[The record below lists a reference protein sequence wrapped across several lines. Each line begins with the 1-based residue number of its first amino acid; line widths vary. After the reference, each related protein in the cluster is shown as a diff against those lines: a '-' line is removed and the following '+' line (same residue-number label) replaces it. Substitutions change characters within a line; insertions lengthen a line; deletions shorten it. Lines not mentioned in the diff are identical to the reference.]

1 MFHRLPLVAS
11 LLGAGALT
19 LGLTGPGSFAS
30 FTSSIAGTNS
40 IATGSF
46 QLEAFP
52 SGPPT
57 VSGPLISDAS
67 PTGQPVQSL
76 SASTEPTPAV
86 TGQGKTLSYSLAN
99 ANPGDTYTYQFSV
112 GDVGTLQGQVDTISY
127 QTDTNSNA
135 QALENQM
142 TVEVQEQVWDSATSR
157 YVWTDIH
164 NSSDSG
170 AAGTPQT
177 AAGNWTYY
185 LDYSFGPAFLQ
196 PGFTFSANGSPSNSL
211 GCPATCT
218 EATATFRVVFT
229 FLNPTTYPN
238 SSLNNNMVSQN
249 AVEGLSAAPTIT
261 VNGTNT
267 P

>member
-1 MFHRLPLVAS
+1 MFHRLPLLAG
-11 LLGAGALT
+11 LLGTGALA

-30 FTSSIAGTNS
+30 FTSSVAGTNS

-52 SGPPT
+52 SGPPS
-57 VSGPLISDAS
+57 VSGPLLGDAS

-76 SASTEPTPAV
+76 TASPEPTPAV
-86 TGQGKTLSYSLAN
+86 TGLGNTLSYTLAN
-99 ANPGDTYTYQFSV
+99 ANPGDTYTYQFNV

-127 QTDTNSNA
+127 QTDTNPNA
-135 QALENQM
+135 QLLENQM
-142 TVEVQEQVWDSATSR
+142 TVQVQEDVNGT
-157 YVWTDIH
+157 WTDIH
-164 NSSDSG
+164 NNSSDGS
-170 AAGTPQT
+170 AGVAET

-211 GCPATCT
+211 GCPSTPNACT

-229 FLNPTTYPN
+229 FLNPTTNPN
-238 SSLNNNMVSQN
+238 SQGGNVVSQN

-261 VNGTNT
+261 INGTNT

>member
-52 SGPPT
+52 GSAS
-57 VSGPLISDAS
+57 VAGPLIWAAQ
-67 PTGQPVQSL
+67 PAAQPVQSL
-76 SASTEPTPAV
+76 TATAEPSV
-86 TGQGKTLSYSLAN
+86 IGQGNTLSYSLAN

-127 QTDTNSNA
+127 QTDTNPNA

-142 TVEVQEQVWDSATSR
+142 TVEVQEQVNG
-157 YVWTDIH
+157 VWTDIH

-196 PGFTFSANGSPSNSL
+196 PNTFVNGVPQCSGGACEES
-211 GCPATCT
+211 
-218 EATATFRVVFT
+218 TATFRVVFT
-229 FLNPTTYPN
+229 FLNPTTNPN
-238 SSLNNNMVSQN
+238 SSNNNNVVSQN

>member
-1 MFHRLPLVAS
+1 MFHRLPLLAG
-11 LLGAGALT
+11 LLGTGALA

-30 FTSSIAGTNS
+30 FTSSVAGTNS
-40 IATGSF
+40 IASGTF

-52 SGPPT
+52 SGPPS
-57 VSGPLISDAS
+57 VSGPLIGDAQ

-76 SASTEPTPAV
+76 TASAEPTV
-86 TGQGKTLSYSLAN
+86 IGQGNTLSYTLAN

-112 GDVGTLQGQVDTISY
+112 GDVGTLQGQVNTISY
-127 QTDTNSNA
+127 QTDTNPNA
-135 QALENQM
+135 QLLENQM
-142 TVEVQEQVWDSATSR
+142 TVQVQEDVSGT
-157 YVWTDIH
+157 WTDIH
-164 NSSDSG
+164 NNSNSG
-170 AAGTPQT
+170 GSGVAET

-196 PGFTFSANGSPSNSL
+196 PNTFTNGVPNCSQT
-211 GCPATCT
+211 GCE

-229 FLNPTTYPN
+229 FLNPTTNPN
-238 SSLNNNMVSQN
+238 HSYGNNVVSQN

-261 VNGTNT
+261 INGTNT